1 MEDRRDPTTA
11 GLGLRPDGLR
21 ARALPRV
28 VDVDDP
34 DTIHAPGRPS
44 RRSTWSR
51 ATITDS
57 RVRGRGSRVPRNH

>member
-1 MEDRRDPTTA
+1 MDDRRDPADA
-11 GLGLRPDGLR
+11 GPGRRPEQLR
-21 ARALPRV
+21 ARALPRA

-44 RRSTWSR
+44 RRSSWSR

-57 RVRGRGSRVPRNH
+57 RVRGRGSRIPRNH